1 MTNYVYAHIYTQMI
15 VSAISGQWDKWF
27 GGGNLPA
34 FVLGAVAAAVS
45 AVLAVVLLP
54 KPKPA
59 DVAKVSSVTAGS
71 FH

>member
-1 MTNYVYAHIYTQMI
+1 MYVQTFKQMI

-54 KPKPA
+54 TPKPA
-59 DVAKVSSVTAGS
+59 DVAKVTSVTAGS

>member
-1 MTNYVYAHIYTQMI
+1 MI
-15 VSAISGQWDKWF
+15 ISAISGQWDKWF

-34 FVLGAVAAAVS
+34 FMLGAVAAAVS

-54 KPKPA
+54 TPKPA
-59 DVAKVSSVTAGS
+59 DVSKASVPVGG

>member
-1 MTNYVYAHIYTQMI
+1 MI

-34 FVLGAVAAAVS
+34 FVLGAVAAGVS
-45 AVLAVVLLP
+45 AVLAVILLP
-54 KPKPA
+54 TPKPA
-59 DVAKVSSVTAGS
+59 DESKTSVTVGS